1 MISILKTVFQK
12 VTKLIMKEKESNN
25 VCDKCGGTGKIK
37 QVAGKKKIVGT
48 WGAKPFED
56 ITDYD
61 LDHLDELEK
70 DWIVVYEGEDL
81 YEKGSVVRTPALIC
95 RKNK

>member
-1 MISILKTVFQK
+1 
-12 VTKLIMKEKESNN
+12 MKEKEPNN

-70 DWIVVYEGEDL
+70 DWISSKFGLNFGKHWRLCYA
-81 YEKGSVVRTPALIC
+81 R
-95 RKNK
+95 